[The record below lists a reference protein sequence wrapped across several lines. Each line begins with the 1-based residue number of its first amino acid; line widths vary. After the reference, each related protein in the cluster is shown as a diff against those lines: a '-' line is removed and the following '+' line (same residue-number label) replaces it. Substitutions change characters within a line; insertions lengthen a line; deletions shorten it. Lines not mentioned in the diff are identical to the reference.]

1 MPRQLVRRS
10 ILWSPSALR
19 LGVLGV
25 ALSGLWAS
33 PASGQQGAQNGEWRS
48 YAGDAGSTKY
58 SSLDAIDETNVQD
71 LQVAWTWRSVDYDRR
86 EENPDLRFNNLLLA
100 TPLKV
105 GDALFTSTNLGQA
118 AAIDPV
124 TGETLWVYNPLAG
137 GTGTVPGTPPGLPGR
152 GTRGLAYWADGS
164 DDRLLMVS
172 GEHLVALST
181 RTGEPYPGFGDGGR
195 VDLRRDMGPRLQAY
209 AWNAAPLVCGD
220 VVIVGAAMSDAP
232 TRQEA
237 TPGYVRGYDVTTGA
251 LRWRFNPVPRP
262 GEPGN
267 ETWEDGSWEYSGNAN
282 VWTVMSADE
291 ELGYVY
297 LPVST
302 PTNDWYGG
310 HRLGDN
316 LFAESLVALECAT
329 GERVWHFQMI
339 HHGLWDYDNPAAPNL
354 VDITVDGRPI
364 QAVVQVTKQG
374 FTYVFDRVTGEPVW
388 PIVELPVPPSLVPGE
403 RASPTQP
410 FPTWPLP
417 FERQG
422 ITANDLIDFTPE
434 LRAEAIEILGGFVSG
449 PMFTPPSVRSED
461 PDGTQGTVQLP
472 GWVGGA
478 DWNGAA
484 VDPETQTLYVPSIT
498 APIVVSLVQP
508 DPDRSDFRYVRGA
521 PRSVDGPR
529 GLPLV
534 KPPWGRITAIDLNTG
549 EHRWM
554 VPNGEGPRDHEAL
567 QGLDLPKLGVPGRP
581 APLLTRTLLFIGEG
595 SPSML
600 AMPRFPGGAG
610 GNMFRAYDKDTGD
623 VLWEMELPAGT
634 AGAPMT
640 YMADGRQY
648 IVVGIGEAN
657 RPAEFIALSLR

>member
-1 MPRQLVRRS
+1 MRQLLRRA
-10 ILWSPSALR
+10 ILWM
-19 LGVLGV
+19 GVLGV
-25 ALSGLWAS
+25 AVQAS
-33 PASGQQGAQNGEWRS
+33 PAFGQQGAQNGEWRS
-48 YAGDAGSTKY
+48 YGGDTGSTKY

-71 LQVAWTWRSVDYDRR
+71 LQVLWRWRSVDYRR
-86 EENPDLRFNNLLLA
+86 QAENPELTFNDVLLA

-105 GDALFTSTNLGQA
+105 GNMLYTSTNLGQA
-118 AAIDPV
+118 AAIDP
-124 TGETLWVYNPLAG
+124 TSGETLWIYNSLAE
-137 GTGTVPGTPPGLPGR
+137 GTGTGPAR
-152 GTRGLAYWADGS
+152 GTRGLAHWTDGS
-164 DDRLLMVS
+164 DERLLLVS
-172 GEHLVALST
+172 GEHLVALGT
-181 RTGEPYPGFGDGGR
+181 RTGELYPEFGDGGK
-195 VDLRRDMGPRLQAY
+195 VDLRRDMGPRLERY
-209 AWNAAPLVCGD
+209 SWNAAPLVCGD
-220 VVIVGAAMSDAP
+220 VVIVGAAMSDSP
-232 TRQEA
+232 TRQEMA
-237 TPGYVRGYDVTTGA
+237 RGYVRGYDVITGE
-251 LRWRFNPVPRP
+251 LRWRFNPVPQP

-329 GERVWHFQMI
+329 GEHVWHFQTV

-354 VDITVDGRPI
+354 VDITVDGRAI
-364 QAVVQVTKQG
+364 KAVVQVSKQG
-374 FTYVFDRVTGEPVW
+374 FAYVFDRVTGEPVW
-388 PIVELPVPPSLVPGE
+388 PIEERPVPASTVPGE

-410 FPTWPLP
+410 FPTRPAP

-422 ITANDLIDFTPE
+422 ITVDDLIDFTPE
-434 LRAEAIEILGGFVSG
+434 LRAEAIEILNEYEYG
-449 PMFTPPSVRSED
+449 PMFTPPSVRGDD
-461 PDGTQGTVQLP
+461 PDGTQGTIQLP

-498 APIVVSLVQP
+498 APIVVALVEP
-508 DPDRSDFRYVRGA
+508 DPDSSNFRYVRGA
-521 PRSVDGPR
+521 PRSVLGPQ

-549 EHRWM
+549 EHVWM

-567 QGLDLPKLGVPGRP
+567 RGLNLPKLGVPGRA
-581 APLLTRTLLFIGEG
+581 APLLTKTLLFIGEG
-595 SPSML
+595 SPSFV
-600 AMPRFPGGAG
+600 AMPRFTGGAG
-610 GNMFRAYDKDTGD
+610 GKMFRAYDKDTGD

-634 AGAPMT
+634 SGAPMT

-648 IVVGIGEAN
+648 VVVAIGEVS
-657 RPAEFIALSLR
+657 RPAEFIALGLP

>member
-1 MPRQLVRRS
+1 
-10 ILWSPSALR
+10 
-19 LGVLGV
+19 
-25 ALSGLWAS
+25 
-33 PASGQQGAQNGEWRS
+33 
-48 YAGDAGSTKY
+48 
-58 SSLDAIDETNVQD
+58 VQD
-71 LQVAWTWRSVDYDRR
+71 LQLAWTWRSVDYDRQ

-124 TGETLWVYNPLAG
+124 TGETLWVYNPLAE
-137 GTGTVPGTPPGLPGR
+137 GTGTVQGRPAGLPR
-152 GTRGLAYWADGS
+152 GTRGLAYWTDGS
-164 DDRLLMVS
+164 DDRLLIVS
-172 GEHLVALST
+172 GEHLVALGT
-181 RTGEPYPGFGDGGR
+181 RTGEPYSEFGEGGR
-195 VDLRRDMGPRLQAY
+195 VDLRRDMGPRLQGY

-220 VVIVGAAMSDAP
+220 VVIVGAAMSDNP

-237 TPGYVRGYDVTTGA
+237 TPGYVMGYDVITGE
-251 LRWRFNPVPRP
+251 LRWRFNPVPQP
-262 GEPGN
+262 GQAGN

-329 GERVWHFQMI
+329 GERVWHFQMV

-364 QAVVQVTKQG
+364 QAVVQVSKQG

-388 PIVELPVPPSLVPGE
+388 PIVEVAVPPSLVPGE

-422 ITANDLIDFTPE
+422 ITVNDLIDFTPE
-434 LRAEAIEILGGFVSG
+434 LRAEAIEIFGGYVSG
-449 PMFTPPSVRSED
+449 PMFTPPSVRSDD
-461 PDGTQGTVQLP
+461 PDETQGTIQLP

-484 VDPETQTLYVPSIT
+484 VDPETQILYVPSVT
-498 APIVVSLVQP
+498 APIVVALVQP

-549 EHRWM
+549 EHLWM

-581 APLLTRTLLFIGEG
+581 APLLTKTLLFIGEG

-634 AGAPMT
+634 SGAPMT
-640 YMADGRQY
+640 YMADGKQY
-648 IVVGIGEAN
+648 IVVGIGESN
-657 RPAEFIALSLR
+657 RPAEFIALSLP

>member
-1 MPRQLVRRS
+1 MRQLLRRS
-10 ILWSPSALR
+10 ILWM
-19 LGVLGV
+19 GVLGL
-25 ALSGLWAS
+25 ALPAS
-33 PASGQQGAQNGEWRS
+33 PVFGQQGAQNGEWRS
-48 YAGDAGSTKY
+48 YGGDAGSTKY
-58 SSLDAIDETNVQD
+58 SSLDVIDETNVQD
-71 LQVAWTWRSVDYDRR
+71 LEVVWRWQTVDYERQAED
-86 EENPDLRFNNLLLA
+86 PDVRFNSLLLA

-118 AAIDPV
+118 AAIDAV
-124 TGETLWVYNPLAG
+124 TGETLWVYNSVAEGTSAG
-137 GTGTVPGTPPGLPGR
+137 RGR
-152 GTRGLAYWADGS
+152 GTRGLAYWTDGS
-164 DDRLLMVS
+164 DERLLTVS
-172 GEHLVALST
+172 GEHLVALGT
-181 RTGEPYPGFGDGGR
+181 RTGELYPEFGENGK
-195 VDLRRDMGPRLQAY
+195 VDLRQDMGPRLQRY
-209 AWNAAPLVCGD
+209 SWNAAPLICGD
-220 VVIVGAAMSDAP
+220 VVVVGAAMSDSP

-237 TPGYVRGYDVTTGA
+237 TPGYVRGYDVITGE
-251 LRWRFNPVPRP
+251 LRWRFNPVPQP
-262 GEPGN
+262 GEAGN
-267 ETWEDGSWEYSGNAN
+267 ETWEDGSWQYSGNAN
-282 VWTVMSADE
+282 VWSLMSADE

-329 GERVWHFQMI
+329 GERVWHYQMI

-364 QAVVQVTKQG
+364 RAVVQVTKQG

-403 RASPTQP
+403 RTSPTQP

-434 LRAEAIEILGGFVSG
+434 LRAEAIEILGGYVFG
-449 PMFTPPSVRSED
+449 PIFTPPSVRSED
-461 PDGTQGTVQLP
+461 PDDTQGTIQLP

-484 VDPETQTLYVPSIT
+484 IDPETQILYVPSVT
-498 APIVVSLVQP
+498 APIVVSLVKPNP
-508 DPDRSDFRYVRGA
+508 DASDFNYVRGA
-521 PRSVDGPR
+521 PRSVQGPR

-534 KPPWGRITAIDLNTG
+534 KPPWGRITAIDLNSG
-549 EHRWM
+549 EHLWM

-567 QGLDLPKLGVPGRP
+567 QGLDLPRLGAPGRP
-581 APLLTRTLLFIGEG
+581 APLLTKTLLFIGEG

-600 AMPRFPGGAG
+600 AMPRLAG
-610 GNMFRAYDKDTGD
+610 GNMFRAYDKDTGE
-623 VLWEMELPAGT
+623 VLWETELQAGT

-640 YMADGRQY
+640 YMADGKQY

-657 RPAEFIALSLR
+657 RPAEFIALSLP

>member
-1 MPRQLVRRS
+1 M
-10 ILWSPSALR
+10 
-19 LGVLGV
+19 
-25 ALSGLWAS
+25 
-33 PASGQQGAQNGEWRS
+33 
-48 YAGDAGSTKY
+48 
-58 SSLDAIDETNVQD
+58 
-71 LQVAWTWRSVDYDRR
+71 AWTWRSVDYDRQ

-124 TGETLWVYNPLAG
+124 TGETLWVYNPLAE
-137 GTGTVPGTPPGLPGR
+137 GTGTVQGRPAGLPR
-152 GTRGLAYWADGS
+152 GTRGLAYWTDGS
-164 DDRLLMVS
+164 DDRLLIVS
-172 GEHLVALST
+172 GEHLVALGT
-181 RTGEPYPGFGDGGR
+181 RTGEPYSEFGEGGR
-195 VDLRRDMGPRLQAY
+195 VDLRRDMGPRLQGY

-220 VVIVGAAMSDAP
+220 VVIVGAAMSDNP

-237 TPGYVRGYDVTTGA
+237 TPGYVMGYDVITGE
-251 LRWRFNPVPRP
+251 LRWRFNPVPQP
-262 GEPGN
+262 GQAGN

-297 LPVST
+297 LPVSA

-329 GERVWHFQMI
+329 GERVWHFQMV

-364 QAVVQVTKQG
+364 QAVVQVSKQG

-388 PIVELPVPPSLVPGE
+388 PIVEVAVPPSLVPGE

-422 ITANDLIDFTPE
+422 ITVNDLIDFTPE
-434 LRAEAIEILGGFVSG
+434 LRAEAIEIFGGYVSG
-449 PMFTPPSVRSED
+449 PMFTPPSVRSDD
-461 PDGTQGTVQLP
+461 PDETQGTIQLP

-484 VDPETQTLYVPSIT
+484 VDPETQILYVPSVT
-498 APIVVSLVQP
+498 APIVVALVQP

-549 EHRWM
+549 EHLWM

-581 APLLTRTLLFIGEG
+581 APLLTKTLLFIGEG

-634 AGAPMT
+634 SGAPMT
-640 YMADGRQY
+640 YMADGKQY
-648 IVVGIGEAN
+648 IVVGIGESN
-657 RPAEFIALSLR
+657 RPAEFIALSLP

>member
-1 MPRQLVRRS
+1 M
-10 ILWSPSALR
+10 
-19 LGVLGV
+19 GVI
-25 ALSGLWAS
+25 GLAWPAS
-33 PASGQQGAQNGEWRS
+33 PVFGQQGAQNGEWRS
-48 YAGDAGSTKY
+48 YGGDAGSTKY
-58 SSLDAIDETNVQD
+58 SSLDVIDETNVQD
-71 LQVAWTWRSVDYDRR
+71 LEVVWRWQTVDYERQAED
-86 EENPDLRFNNLLLA
+86 PDVRFNSLLLA

-118 AAIDPV
+118 AAIDAV
-124 TGETLWVYNPLAG
+124 TGETLWVYNSVAEGTSAG
-137 GTGTVPGTPPGLPGR
+137 RGR
-152 GTRGLAYWADGS
+152 GTRGLAYWTDGS
-164 DDRLLMVS
+164 DERLLTVS
-172 GEHLVALST
+172 GEHLVALGT
-181 RTGEPYPGFGDGGR
+181 RTGELYPEFGENGK
-195 VDLRRDMGPRLQAY
+195 VDLRQDMGPRLQRY
-209 AWNAAPLVCGD
+209 SWNAAPLICGD
-220 VVIVGAAMSDAP
+220 VVVVGAAMSDSP

-237 TPGYVRGYDVTTGA
+237 TPGYVRGYDVITGE
-251 LRWRFNPVPRP
+251 LRWRFNPVPQP
-262 GEPGN
+262 GEAGN
-267 ETWEDGSWEYSGNAN
+267 ETWEDGSWQYSGNAN
-282 VWTVMSADE
+282 VWSLMSADE

-329 GERVWHFQMI
+329 GERVWHYQMI

-364 QAVVQVTKQG
+364 RAVVQVTKQG

-434 LRAEAIEILGGFVSG
+434 LRAEAIEILGGYVFG
-449 PMFTPPSVRSED
+449 PIFTPPSVRSED
-461 PDGTQGTVQLP
+461 PDDTQGTIQLP

-484 VDPETQTLYVPSIT
+484 IDPETQILYVPSVT
-498 APIVVSLVQP
+498 APIVVSLVKPNP
-508 DPDRSDFRYVRGA
+508 DASDFNYVRGA
-521 PRSVDGPR
+521 PRSVQGPR

-534 KPPWGRITAIDLNTG
+534 KPPWGRITAIDLNSG
-549 EHRWM
+549 EHLWM

-567 QGLDLPKLGVPGRP
+567 QGLDLPRLGAPGRP
-581 APLLTRTLLFIGEG
+581 APLLTKTLLFIGEG

-600 AMPRFPGGAG
+600 AMPRLAG
-610 GNMFRAYDKDTGD
+610 GNMFRAYDKDTGE
-623 VLWEMELPAGT
+623 VLWETELQAGT

-640 YMADGRQY
+640 YMADGKQY

-657 RPAEFIALSLR
+657 RPAEFIALSLP

>member
-1 MPRQLVRRS
+1 MVRQLLRRS
-10 ILWSPSALR
+10 ILWM
-19 LGVLGV
+19 GVLGV
-25 ALSGLWAS
+25 ALPAS
-33 PASGQQGAQNGEWRS
+33 PAFGQRGAQDGEWRS
-48 YAGDAGSTKY
+48 YGGDAGSTKY
-58 SSLDAIDETNVQD
+58 SPLDAIDETNVQD
-71 LQVAWTWRSVDYDRR
+71 LQVVWSWQSVDYERQAEDP
-86 EENPDLRFNNLLLA
+86 EVRFNSVLLA

-105 GDALFTSTNLGQA
+105 GNALFTSTNLGQA

-124 TGETLWVYNPLAG
+124 TGETLWVYNSVAE
-137 GTGTVPGTPPGLPGR
+137 GTSDGR
-152 GTRGLAYWADGS
+152 GRSTRGLAYWTDGS
-164 DDRLLMVS
+164 DDRLLIVS
-172 GEHLVALST
+172 GEHLVALGT
-181 RTGEPYPGFGDGGR
+181 RTGELYPEFGEDGK
-195 VDLRRDMGPRLQAY
+195 VDLRQDMGPRLEQY
-209 AWNAAPLVCGD
+209 RWNAAPLVCGD
-220 VVIVGAAMSDAP
+220 VVIVGAAMSDSP

-237 TPGYVRGYDVTTGA
+237 TPGYVRGYDVITGQ

-267 ETWEDGSWEYSGNAN
+267 ETWENGSWEYSGNAN
-282 VWTVMSADE
+282 VWTLMSADE

-329 GERVWHFQMI
+329 GQRVWHFQMV

-354 VDITVDGRPI
+354 VDITVDRRPI
-364 QAVVQVTKQG
+364 KAVVQVSKQG

-388 PIVELPVPPSLVPGE
+388 PIVELAVPPSLVPGE

-422 ITANDLIDFTPE
+422 ITVNDLIDFTPE
-434 LRAEAIEILGGFVSG
+434 LRAEAIEILGGYVFG
-449 PMFTPPSVRSED
+449 PMFTPPSVRGED
-461 PDGTQGTVQLP
+461 PDDTQGTIQLP

-484 VDPETQTLYVPSIT
+484 IDPETQILYVPSIT
-498 APIVVSLVQP
+498 APIVTALVEP
-508 DPDRSDFRYVRGA
+508 DPEVSDFRYVRGS
-521 PRSVDGPR
+521 PRSVQGPR

-549 EHRWM
+549 EHVWM

-567 QGLDLPKLGVPGRP
+567 QGLDLPRLGVPGRP
-581 APLLTRTLLFIGEG
+581 APLLTKTLLFIGEG
-595 SPSML
+595 SQSMI
-600 AMPRFPGGAG
+600 AMPRGGG
-610 GNMFRAYDKDTGD
+610 GKMFRAYHKDTGE

-640 YMADGRQY
+640 YTADGRQY
-648 IVVGIGEAN
+648 IVVGVGDADH
-657 RPAEFIALSLR
+657 PAEFIALSLR

>member
-1 MPRQLVRRS
+1 MVRQLLRRS
-10 ILWSPSALR
+10 ILWMGVIGLALP
-19 LGVLGV
+19 
-25 ALSGLWAS
+25 AS
-33 PASGQQGAQNGEWRS
+33 PVFGQQGAQNGEWRS
-48 YAGDAGSTKY
+48 YGGDAGSTKY
-58 SSLDAIDETNVQD
+58 SSLDVINETNVQD
-71 LQVAWTWRSVDYDRR
+71 LEVVWRWQTVDYERQAED
-86 EENPDLRFNNLLLA
+86 PDVRFNSLLLA

-118 AAIDPV
+118 AAIDAV
-124 TGETLWVYNPLAG
+124 TGETLWVYNSVAEGTSAG
-137 GTGTVPGTPPGLPGR
+137 RGR
-152 GTRGLAYWADGS
+152 GTRGLAYWTDGS
-164 DDRLLMVS
+164 DERLLTVS
-172 GEHLVALST
+172 GEHLVALGT
-181 RTGEPYPGFGDGGR
+181 RTGELYPEFGENGK
-195 VDLRRDMGPRLQAY
+195 VDLRQDMGPRLQRY
-209 AWNAAPLVCGD
+209 SWNAAPLVCGD
-220 VVIVGAAMSDAP
+220 VVVVGAAMSDSP

-237 TPGYVRGYDVTTGA
+237 TPGYVRGYDVITGE
-251 LRWRFNPVPRP
+251 LRWRFNPVPQP
-262 GEPGN
+262 GEAGN
-267 ETWEDGSWEYSGNAN
+267 ETWEDGSWQYSGNAN
-282 VWTVMSADE
+282 VWSLMSADE

-329 GERVWHFQMI
+329 GERVWHYQMI

-364 QAVVQVTKQG
+364 RAVVQVTKQG

-434 LRAEAIEILGGFVSG
+434 LRAEAIEILGGYVFG
-449 PMFTPPSVRSED
+449 PIFTPPSVRSED
-461 PDGTQGTVQLP
+461 PDDTQGTIQLP

-484 VDPETQTLYVPSIT
+484 IDPETQILYVPSVT
-498 APIVVSLVQP
+498 APIVVSLVEPNP
-508 DPDRSDFRYVRGA
+508 DASDFNYVRGA
-521 PRSVDGPR
+521 PRSVQGPR

-534 KPPWGRITAIDLNTG
+534 KPPWGRITAIDLNSG
-549 EHRWM
+549 EHLWM

-567 QGLDLPKLGVPGRP
+567 QGLDLPRLGAPGRP
-581 APLLTRTLLFIGEG
+581 APLLTKTLLFIGEG

-600 AMPRFPGGAG
+600 AMPRLAG
-610 GNMFRAYDKDTGD
+610 GNMFRAYDKDTGE
-623 VLWEMELPAGT
+623 VLWETELQAGT

-640 YMADGRQY
+640 YMADGKQY

-657 RPAEFIALSLR
+657 RPAEFIALSLP

>member
-1 MPRQLVRRS
+1 MVRQLLRRS
-10 ILWSPSALR
+10 ILWM
-19 LGVLGV
+19 GVLGL
-25 ALSGLWAS
+25 ALPAS
-33 PASGQQGAQNGEWRS
+33 PVFGQQGAQNGEWRS
-48 YAGDAGSTKY
+48 YGGDAGSTKY
-58 SSLDAIDETNVQD
+58 SSLDVIDETNVQD
-71 LQVAWTWRSVDYDRR
+71 LEVVWRWQTVDYERQAED
-86 EENPDLRFNNLLLA
+86 PDVRFNSLLLA

-118 AAIDPV
+118 AAIDAV
-124 TGETLWVYNPLAG
+124 TGETLWVYNSVAEGTSAG
-137 GTGTVPGTPPGLPGR
+137 RGR
-152 GTRGLAYWADGS
+152 GTRGLAYWTDGS
-164 DDRLLMVS
+164 DERLLTVS
-172 GEHLVALST
+172 GEHLVALGT
-181 RTGEPYPGFGDGGR
+181 RTGELYPEFGENGK
-195 VDLRRDMGPRLQAY
+195 VDLRQDMGPRLQRY
-209 AWNAAPLVCGD
+209 SWNAAPLICGD
-220 VVIVGAAMSDAP
+220 VVVVGAAMSDSP

-237 TPGYVRGYDVTTGA
+237 TPGYVRGYDVITGE
-251 LRWRFNPVPRP
+251 LRWRFNPVPQP
-262 GEPGN
+262 GEAGN
-267 ETWEDGSWEYSGNAN
+267 ETWEDGSWQYSGNAN
-282 VWTVMSADE
+282 VWSLMSADE

-329 GERVWHFQMI
+329 GERVWHYQMI

-364 QAVVQVTKQG
+364 RAVVQVTKQG

-403 RASPTQP
+403 RTSPTQP

-434 LRAEAIEILGGFVSG
+434 LRAEAIEILGGYVFG
-449 PMFTPPSVRSED
+449 PIFTPPSVRSED
-461 PDGTQGTVQLP
+461 PDDTQGTIQLP

-484 VDPETQTLYVPSIT
+484 IDPETQILYVPSVT
-498 APIVVSLVQP
+498 APIVVSLVKPNP
-508 DPDRSDFRYVRGA
+508 DASDFNYVRGA
-521 PRSVDGPR
+521 PRSVQGPR

-534 KPPWGRITAIDLNTG
+534 KPPWGRITAIDLNSG
-549 EHRWM
+549 EHLWM

-567 QGLDLPKLGVPGRP
+567 QGLDLPRLGAPGRP
-581 APLLTRTLLFIGEG
+581 APLLTKTLLFIGEG

-600 AMPRFPGGAG
+600 AMPRLAG
-610 GNMFRAYDKDTGD
+610 GNMFRAYDKDTGE
-623 VLWEMELPAGT
+623 VLWETELQAGT

-640 YMADGRQY
+640 YMADGKQY

-657 RPAEFIALSLR
+657 RPAEFIALSLP